1 MRVEE
6 FGLEIG
12 LARSIEIRER
22 PAKMAANFFLPFSIS
37 SLFFP
42 FPPFKCYF
50 SSLLGIWQQAG
61 TRLPKWGVP
70 SPGRVFCPL
79 LVATEGIVTK
89 LWLQGSGVL
98 GPFSSFSEP

>member
-37 SLFFP
+37 SLFFH
-42 FPPFKCYF
+42 FPLLNATSHLYLEFGSRLGQGYPNGGCL
-50 SSLLGIWQQAG
+50 LLGACSVRSWWPQRG
-61 TRLPKWGVP
+61 
-70 SPGRVFCPL
+70 
-79 LVATEGIVTK
+79 
-89 LWLQGSGVL
+89 
-98 GPFSSFSEP
+98 